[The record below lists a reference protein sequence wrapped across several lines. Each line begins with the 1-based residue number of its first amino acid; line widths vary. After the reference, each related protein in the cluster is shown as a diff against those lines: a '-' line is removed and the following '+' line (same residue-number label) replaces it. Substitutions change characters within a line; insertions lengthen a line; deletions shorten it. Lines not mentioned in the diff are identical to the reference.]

1 MESSK
6 TLSAAFQRCNFSP
19 ESREITDIGRLAGN
33 LRVAKAE
40 RAVEADVY
48 FPFVIPYRKIYTTE
62 REIMKAYM
70 LNYAKIYPKY
80 DSELFNDESF
90 KEVLFEAQKT
100 DAVSRSF
107 LPKCTFDRVGNKITI
122 HLNVGE
128 GAVDFVKCAQME
140 KKLSGIIFREF
151 GVKCEIDFTHSETA
165 DIEFDETIQ
174 SQIRSFSARRF
185 SDTDAPPSKA
195 AMETAEKAA
204 VSASK
209 NAGSNAPV
217 MEYNAAPKAV
227 KTTLLN
233 ESKNAYIDEEGF
245 LHAGFM
251 VFDISDP
258 KVIFGRN
265 FNIQP
270 ITIANLTRAVNNI
283 TLVGEIFG
291 VNVKEMKKKGNFSVS
306 FGLTDRN
313 GSVTVKKLVS
323 EERGEQEFLKL
334 KDGAVLA
341 IEGKYAFDEFENE
354 NVLTPYSVME
364 IKKKAREDNAPV
376 KRVELH
382 LHTNMSSMDA
392 TIPPDVAVKTA
403 QKFGHP
409 AIGITDHGNVQG
421 YQEAMLA
428 VEKLRKDD
436 KHIKVLYGVEAYF
449 VDDTA
454 KAIFGSD
461 KASFDDEFIVFDI
474 ETTGLSP
481 LNCKITEI
489 GAVLVK
495 NNEVLERFQTF
506 VDPETTI
513 PAEIVKLTGI
523 TDEMVKGAPKDSEAV
538 ANFIKFIGDRMLIAH
553 NASFDMSFIRK
564 VAEDNGIPFNNPYLD
579 TVSMSRFANPDLK
592 KHKLNI
598 IAEYFN
604 IGEFNHHRASDDAE
618 MCAKIFY
625 RMVEKLAG
633 EGIYTPSQMSLAMN
647 KSTDPLS
654 LKTYHII
661 LYAQNAVGLKNLYKI
676 ISKGYLEYYKRVPRV
691 PKTVLEEH
699 REGIIIGSACEA
711 GQLFTSVLENKPWDD
726 LLAMAD
732 FYDYLEIQPICNNS
746 FLIEKGTVADEEG
759 LRELNRTIVKLGD
772 ELGKPVVATCDAHFL
787 NYEDE
792 IYRKVLLAGQ
802 KFSDADRDIHLYFRT
817 TEEMLKEFEYLGE
830 EKAYEVVVTNTNKIA
845 DMISGDIRPFPEGTF
860 TPKMEGAEEDLHR
873 MCYERAHSMYGNPLP
888 ELVENRLSNELTS
901 IIKNGFAVLYMI
913 AQKLVKFS
921 EDNGYLVGSRGSVGS
936 SFVASM
942 GGISE
947 VNPLPPHYYCPE
959 CHFSEFYTDG
969 TVGSGFDLPDRN
981 CPVCGKKLI
990 NEGHDIPFETFLG
1003 FYGDKSPDID
1013 LNFSGDVQGKVHK
1026 YTEDLFGAEN
1036 VFRAGTI
1043 GTLVD
1048 KTAYGFVVKY
1058 MEDKNIVVN
1067 KSEINRVIT
1076 GCVGVRRTTGQH
1088 PGGIVV
1094 VPKEYEIYDFCPVQ
1108 HPADDPNSDIVTTH
1122 FTFSYLH
1129 DTLLKLDELGH
1140 DIPTKYK
1147 LIERFSDTSVLD
1159 VPMNDPDTYKIFV
1172 SEEILGCDLSAIG
1185 IKFGTLGIPEFGT
1198 KFVMQMLEDTKPK
1211 NFADLLQISGLS
1223 HGTDV
1228 WLGNAS
1234 ELIRKGICT
1243 ISSVIGTRDDIM
1255 LALIRYGVEKSHAF
1269 KIMEMVRKGKGLTP
1283 EFEAEMRQSN
1293 VPDWYIDSCKKIKY
1307 MFPKAHA
1314 AAYVM
1319 SAIRIGWYKVH
1330 MPLAFY
1336 CGYWSAAPGG
1346 FDGELAIRGK
1356 DSILQTLNDIKNK
1369 GKEATQKDN
1378 YTYSA
1383 MLMAYEFL
1391 ARGYNFLP
1399 VDIYKSD
1406 SKYYLPEDGK
1416 IRLPF
1421 SSLPGLGDAAAQSIV
1436 DARSGGEYL
1445 SVEDFR
1451 ERTGVSKAIIELLQV
1466 NGALDGLSE
1475 TSQISLF

>member
-1 MESSK
+1 MASSK
-6 TLSAAFQRCNFSP
+6 TLSAAFPRCDFSQG
-19 ESREITDIGRLAGN
+19 SREITDIGKIVGN

-48 FPFVIPYRKIYTTE
+48 FPFVVPYKKIFTAE

-70 LNYAKIYPKY
+70 LNYAKICPKY
-80 DSELFNDESF
+80 DTELFSDESF
-90 KEVLFEAQKT
+90 LEVLEEAKKT

-107 LPKCTFDRVGNKITI
+107 LPKATFDRTDKKITI

-140 KKLSGIIFREF
+140 KKIASIILREYDL
-151 GVKCEIDFTHSETA
+151 KYEIDFTHSETA
-165 DIEFDETIQ
+165 DIEFDESIKRQ
-174 SQIRSFSARRF
+174 LSAFSARTF
-185 SDTDAPPSKA
+185 SDKDAPPTKA
-195 AMETAEKAA
+195 AQQAA
-204 VSASK
+204 QKREAASVPEQVIK
-209 NAGSNAPV
+209 TSV
-217 MEYNAAPKAV
+217 YDSTPKSS
-227 KTTLLN
+227 KTSLLN
-233 ESKNAYIDEEGF
+233 EVKDAFTDENGYIHVGF
-245 LHAGFM
+245 LTLD
-251 VFDISDP
+251 VSDP
-258 KVIFGRN
+258 APIYGRP

-270 ITIANLTRAVNNI
+270 ITIANLNRAVNNI
-283 TLVGEIFG
+283 TLAGEIFG
-291 VNVKEMKKKGNFSVS
+291 LEVKEMKKKGNFSVS
-306 FGLTDRN
+306 FGLTDKN
-313 GSVTVKKLVS
+313 GSVTVKKLIFA
-323 EERGEQEFLKL
+323 ERGEQEFLNL
-334 KDGAVLA
+334 KDGMVVV

-354 NVLTPYSVME
+354 NVLTPFSVME
-364 IKKKAREDNAPV
+364 IKKIDRTDNAPE

-403 QKFGHP
+403 AKFGHP

-421 YQEAMLA
+421 FQKAMLA
-428 VEKLRKDD
+428 AEKTGM
-436 KHIKVLYGVEAYF
+436 KVLYGVEAYF

-454 KAIFGSD
+454 KAIYGND
-461 KASFDDEFIVFDI
+461 KISFEDEFVAFDI

-481 LNCKITEI
+481 LSCKITEI

-495 NNEVLERFQTF
+495 KNEVIATFQTF
-506 VDPETTI
+506 VDPETPI
-513 PAEIVKLTGI
+513 PADIVKLTGI
-523 TDEMVKGAPKDSEAV
+523 TDEMVKGAPKDCEAV
-538 ANFIKFIGDRMLIAH
+538 AEFLKFVGDRMLIAH

-564 VAEDNGIPFNNPYLD
+564 VAEDNGMPFDNSYLD
-579 TVSMSRFANPDLK
+579 TVSMSRFANPELK

-625 RMVEKLAG
+625 RMVEKLEG
-633 EGIYTPSQMSLAMN
+633 EGIYTPAQMSQAMN

-661 LYAQNAVGLKNLYKI
+661 LYAQNAVGLKNMYKI
-676 ISKGYLEYYKRVPRV
+676 ISKGYLEYYKKVPRV
-691 PKTVLEEH
+691 PKTVLEAH

-711 GQLFTSVLENKPWDD
+711 GQLYTAVLENKPWDD
-726 LLAMAD
+726 LLTIAD
-732 FYDYLEIQPICNNS
+732 FYDYLEIQPLCNNA
-746 FLIEKGTVADEEG
+746 FLIENGTVANEET
-759 LRELNRTIVKLGD
+759 LKDINRTIIKLGD
-772 ELGKPVVATCDAHFL
+772 ALGKPVVATCDAHFL

-792 IYRKVLLAGQ
+792 IYRKVLLAGM
-802 KFSDADRDIHLYFRT
+802 KFSDADKDIHLYYRT
-817 TEEMLKEFEYLGE
+817 TEEMLKEFEYLGK
-830 EKAYEVVVTNTNKIA
+830 EKAYEIVVSNTNKIA
-845 DMISGDIRPFPEGTF
+845 NMISGDIRPFPEGTF
-860 TPKMEGAEEDLHR
+860 TPKIEGAEEDLHR

-888 ELVENRLSNELTS
+888 ELVENRLSKELTS

-947 VNPLPPHYYCPE
+947 VNPLPPHYYCPK
-959 CHFSEFYTDG
+959 CNYSEFFTDG
-969 TVGSGFDLPDRN
+969 SVGSGFDLPDKN
-981 CPVCGKKLI
+981 CPHCGTKLV

-1013 LNFSGDVQGKVHK
+1013 LNFSGDVQGRVHK
-1026 YTEDLFGAEN
+1026 YTEELFGAEN

-1043 GTLVD
+1043 GTLAD

-1058 MEDKNIVVN
+1058 MEDKNITVN
-1067 KSEINRVIT
+1067 KSEINRVIA

-1108 HPADDPNSDIVTTH
+1108 HPADDPNSDIITTH
-1122 FTFSYLH
+1122 FTFEYLH

-1159 VPMNDPDTYKIFV
+1159 VPMNDPDTYKIFASTEV
-1172 SEEILGCDLSAIG
+1172 LGCDLSPIG
-1185 IKFGTLGIPEFGT
+1185 VKFGTLGIPEFGT
-1198 KFVMQMLEDTKPK
+1198 KFVMQMLEDTKPQK
-1211 NFADLLQISGLS
+1211 FADLLQISGLS

-1234 ELIRKGICT
+1234 ELIRKGTCT
-1243 ISSVIGTRDDIM
+1243 ISTVIGTRDDIM

-1283 EFEAEMRQSN
+1283 EFEAEMRASN

-1319 SAIRIGWYKVH
+1319 SAIRLGWYKVH

-1336 CGYWSAAPGG
+1336 SGYWSAAPGG
-1346 FDGELAIRGK
+1346 FDGELAMRGK
-1356 DSILQTLNDIKNK
+1356 DAILQALEDIKNK

-1378 YTYSA
+1378 ETYSA
-1383 MLMAYEFL
+1383 MLMVYEYL
-1391 ARGYNFLP
+1391 SRGFKFLP

-1421 SSLPGLGDAAAQSIV
+1421 SSLSGLGEAAAQNIV
-1436 DARSGGEYL
+1436 ESRSGGEYL
-1445 SVEDFR
+1445 SVEDLR
-1451 ERTGVSKAIIELLQV
+1451 QRTGISKSVIEILQT

>member
-1 MESSK
+1 METKK
-6 TLSAAFQRCNFSP
+6 TLSAAFPRCHFSA
-19 ESREITDIGRLAGN
+19 ESREITDIGFIAGN

-40 RAVEADVY
+40 RAVEADVK
-48 FPFVIPYRKIYTTE
+48 FPFIVPYRKIFNAE

-80 DSELFNDESF
+80 EPSMFCDESV
-90 KEVLFEAQKT
+90 KEILNEARKT
-100 DAVSRSF
+100 DAISRSF
-107 LPKCTFDRVGNKITI
+107 LPNATFDRTDNKITI

-128 GAVDFVKCAQME
+128 GSVDFMKCAQME
-140 KKLSGIIFREF
+140 KKLSSIIMNAYGIQ
-151 GVKCEIDFTHSETA
+151 CTIDFTHSDTA
-165 DIEFDETIQ
+165 DIEFDEAIQ
-174 SQIRSFSARRF
+174 QQIRASCARTF
-185 SDTDAPPSKA
+185 TDADVPPAKNSA
-195 AMETAEKAA
+195 AP
-204 VSASK
+204 SASNQAK
-209 NAGSNAPV
+209 SPMPVSSAPV
-217 MEYNAAPKAV
+217 TATSTTSLPM
-227 KTTLLN
+227 KTSLLN
-233 ESKNAYIDEEGF
+233 EVKDAYIDEQGF
-245 LHAGFM
+245 LHSGYM
-251 VFDISDP
+251 VFDISEP
-258 KVIFGRN
+258 KVIYGRS
-265 FNIQP
+265 FNIVP
-270 ITIANLTRAVNNI
+270 VTIASLSRQLSNVTVA
-283 TLVGEIFG
+283 GEIFG
-291 VNVKEMKKKGNFSVS
+291 VNLRELKKKGSYSLS
-306 FGLTDRN
+306 FGITDKN
-313 GSVTVKKLVS
+313 GSITVKKMVS
-323 EERGEQEFLKL
+323 EDRGEEEFLKL
-334 KDGAVLA
+334 KDGAFLA
-341 IEGKYAFDEFENE
+341 IEGKFSYDEFENE
-354 NVLTPYSVME
+354 NVLTPFSVME
-364 IKKKAREDNAPV
+364 IKKMERMDNAPE

-403 QKFGHP
+403 ARFGHK
-409 AIGITDHGNVQG
+409 AIGITDHANVQG
-421 YQEAMLA
+421 YQKAMLA
-428 VEKLRKDD
+428 SEK
-436 KHIKVLYGVEAYF
+436 IGMKVLYGVEAYF

-461 KASFDDEFIVFDI
+461 HISFDDEFVVFDI

-495 NNEVLERFQTF
+495 NDTIIDTFQTF
-506 VDPETTI
+506 VDPETPI
-513 PAEIVKLTGI
+513 PQEIINLTGI
-523 TDEMVKGAPKDSEAV
+523 TDEMVKGAPKDKDAV
-538 ANFIKFIGDRMLIAH
+538 AEFIKFVGGRMLIAH

-564 VAEDNGIPFNNPYLD
+564 VATDNDMPFINSYLD
-579 TVSMSRFANPDLK
+579 TVSMSRFVNPDLK

-598 IAEYFN
+598 LAEYFN
-604 IGEFNHHRASDDAE
+604 IGDFNHHRASDDAE

-625 RMVEKLAG
+625 RMVAKLKE
-633 EGIYTPSQMSLAMN
+633 EGIYTPAQMSLAMN
-647 KSTDPLS
+647 KKTDPLS

-661 LYAQNAVGLKNLYKI
+661 LYARNAVGLKNLYKI
-676 ISKGYLEYYKRVPRV
+676 ISHGYLDYYKRVPRV
-691 PKTVLEEH
+691 PRTLLEAH
-699 REGIIIGSACEA
+699 REGILIGSACEA
-711 GQLFTSVLENKPWDD
+711 GQLYTAVLENKPWDD
-726 LLAMAD
+726 LLALAD
-732 FYDYLEIQPICNNS
+732 FYDYLEIQPLCNNS
-746 FLIEKGTVADEEG
+746 FLIENGTVANEDAIKEI
-759 LRELNRTIVKLGD
+759 NRKITKLGD

-817 TEEMLKEFEYLGE
+817 TEEMLAEFEYLGK

-845 DMISGDIRPFPEGTF
+845 DMIDDNIRPFPNGTF

-888 ELVENRLSNELTS
+888 ELVENRLSSELTS

-942 GGISE
+942 AGISE
-947 VNPLPPHYYCPE
+947 VNPLPPHYYCPK
-959 CHFSEFYTDG
+959 CQHSEFFTDG
-969 TVGSGFDLPDRN
+969 SVGSGFDLPDKN
-981 CPVCGKKLI
+981 CPSCGTKMI
-990 NEGHDIPFETFLG
+990 NDGHDIPFETFLG

-1043 GTLVD
+1043 GTLAD

-1058 MEDKNIVVN
+1058 MEDKGITVN
-1067 KSEINRVIT
+1067 KSEINRVIA
-1076 GCVGVRRTTGQH
+1076 GCVGVKRTTGQH

-1108 HPADDPNSDIVTTH
+1108 HPADDPTSDIVTTH
-1122 FTFSYLH
+1122 FTFEYLH

-1147 LIERFSDTSVLD
+1147 LIERFSNTSVLD
-1159 VPMNDPDTYKIFV
+1159 VPMNDPDTYKMFY
-1172 SEEILGCDLSAIG
+1172 STEILGCDLSAIG
-1185 IKFGTLGIPEFGT
+1185 VKLGTLGIPEFGT

-1234 ELIRKGICT
+1234 ELIAKGICT

-1283 EFEAEMRQSN
+1283 EFEAEMREAN
-1293 VPDWYIDSCKKIKY
+1293 VPDWYIASCKKIKY

-1336 CGYWSAAPGG
+1336 AGYWSAAPGG
-1346 FDGELAIRGK
+1346 FDGELATKGK
-1356 DSILQTLNDIKNK
+1356 EAILQTLNDIKSK

-1378 YTYSA
+1378 ETYSS

-1391 ARGYNFLP
+1391 ARGFKFLP

-1421 SSLPGLGDAAAQSIV
+1421 SSLPGLGEAAAQNIV
-1436 DARSGGEYL
+1436 DARADGEYL
-1445 SVEDFR
+1445 SIEDLR
-1451 ERTGVSKAIIELLQV
+1451 ERTRISKSVIEILQN

>member
-1 MESSK
+1 MEITK
-6 TLSAAFQRCNFSP
+6 TLSDAFPRCSFSP
-19 ESREITDIGRLAGN
+19 ESREIADIGTVVGN

-40 RAVEADVY
+40 RAVEADVS
-48 FPFVIPYRKIYTTE
+48 FPYVVPYRRIYTIE

-70 LNYAKIYPKY
+70 LNYVRVYPKY
-80 DSELFNDESF
+80 DPELFSDESF
-90 KEVLFEAQKT
+90 KEILAEAQKT

-107 LPKCTFDRVGNKITI
+107 LPKCTFDRVDSKITI

-140 KKLSGIIFREF
+140 KKLSSAILREF
-151 GVKCEIDFTHSETA
+151 GIKCEIDFTHSETA
-165 DIEFDETIQ
+165 DIEFDDAI
-174 SQIRSFSARRF
+174 SRQIKAFSSRTF
-185 SDTDAPPSKA
+185 SDADAPPSQNQIQAAKNNTNTKA
-195 AMETAEKAA
+195 VPEETTAI
-204 VSASK
+204 
-209 NAGSNAPV
+209 
-217 MEYNAAPKAV
+217 AAPKNIR
-227 KTTLLN
+227 TSLLGVV
-233 ESKNAYIDEEGF
+233 KNAHFDESGV
-245 LHAGFM
+245 LHSGFM
-251 VFDISDP
+251 MFDVSEPVPIY
-258 KVIFGRN
+258 GRP
-265 FNIQP
+265 FEIKP
-270 ITIANLTRAVNNI
+270 LTIAALTRAANNI
-283 TLVGEIFG
+283 TLAGEVFG
-291 VNVKEMKKKGNFSVS
+291 FNLKEMKKKGNFSVS
-306 FGLTDRN
+306 FGLTDKN

-323 EERGEQEFLKL
+323 EERGEGAFLNI
-334 KDGAVLA
+334 KDGMIIAV
-341 IEGKYAFDEFENE
+341 EGKYAFDEFENE
-354 NVLTPYSVME
+354 NVFTPSSVME
-364 IKKKAREDNAPV
+364 IKKLDRRDNAPV

-403 QKFGHP
+403 AKFGHP

-421 YQEAMLA
+421 FQKAMLA
-428 VEKLRKDD
+428 VEKLAKDG
-436 KHIKVLYGVEAYF
+436 KNIKVLYGVEAYF

-461 KASFDDEFIVFDI
+461 LTSFEDEFVVFDI

-481 LNCKITEI
+481 LSCKITEI

-495 NNEVLERFQTF
+495 KGEVLDRFQTF

-523 TDEMVKGAPKDSEAV
+523 TDDMVKGAPKDNEAV
-538 ANFIKFIGDRMLIAH
+538 ADFIKFIGNRTLIAH

-564 VAEDNGIPFNNPYLD
+564 VAEDNRIPFANSYLD
-579 TVSMSRFANPDLK
+579 TVSMSRFANPELK

-618 MCAKIFY
+618 MCGKIFY

-633 EGIYTPSQMSLAMN
+633 EGIYTPAQMSLAMN
-647 KSTDPLS
+647 KSTDPLT
-654 LKTYHII
+654 LKPHHII

-676 ISKGYLEYYKRVPRV
+676 ISKGYLEYYKKVPRV
-691 PKTVLEEH
+691 PKTVLEAH
-699 REGIIIGSACEA
+699 REGVIIGSACEA
-711 GQLFTSVLENKPWDD
+711 GQLFTAVLENKPWDE
-726 LLAMAD
+726 LLSIAE
-732 FYDYLEIQPICNNS
+732 FYDYLEIQPLCNNS
-746 FLIEKGTVADEEG
+746 FLIDNGTVEGEET
-759 LRELNRTIVKLGD
+759 LKKLNQTIIKLGD
-772 ELGKPVVATCDAHFL
+772 TLGKPVVATCDAHFL

-845 DMISGDIRPFPEGTF
+845 DMISGDIRPFPDGTF
-860 TPKMEGAEEDLHR
+860 TPKIEGAEEDLHR

-888 ELVENRLSNELTS
+888 ELVESRLSKELTS

-947 VNPLPPHYYCPE
+947 VNPLPPHYYCPK
-959 CHFSEFYTDG
+959 CHFSEFFTDG
-969 TVGSGFDLPDRN
+969 TIGSGFDLPDRD
-981 CPVCGKKLI
+981 CPHCGTKLI

-1013 LNFSGDVQGKVHK
+1013 LNFSGDVQGRVHK

-1043 GTLVD
+1043 GTLAD

-1058 MEDKNIVVN
+1058 MEDKNIAVN
-1067 KSEINRVIT
+1067 KSEINRVIA

-1108 HPADDPNSDIVTTH
+1108 HPADDPNSDIITTH
-1122 FTFSYLH
+1122 FTFEYLH

-1147 LIERFSDTSVLD
+1147 LIERFSNTSVLD
-1159 VPMNDPDTYKIFV
+1159 VAMNDPDTYKIFNSTEV
-1172 SEEILGCDLSAIG
+1172 LGCDLSPIG
-1185 IKFGTLGIPEFGT
+1185 VKFGTLGIPEFGT

-1234 ELIRKGICT
+1234 ELIRKGTCT
-1243 ISSVIGTRDDIM
+1243 ISTVIGTRDDIM

-1283 EFEAEMRQSN
+1283 EFEAEMRATG

-1319 SAIRIGWYKVH
+1319 SAIRLGWYKVH
-1330 MPLAFY
+1330 MPLSFY
-1336 CGYWSAAPGG
+1336 AGYWSAAPGG
-1346 FDGELAIRGK
+1346 FDGELAMRGK
-1356 DSILQTLNDIKNK
+1356 DAILQALNEIKNK

-1378 YTYSA
+1378 DTYSA

-1391 ARGYNFLP
+1391 ARGYKFLP

-1421 SSLPGLGDAAAQSIV
+1421 SSLSGLGDAAAQNIV
-1436 DARSGGEYL
+1436 DSRSGGEYL
-1445 SVEDFR
+1445 SIEDLR
-1451 ERTGVSKAIIELLQV
+1451 ERTGISKSVIEILQN
-1466 NGALDGLSE
+1466 NGALDGLSQ